1 VTGSLKCSPVRLDF
15 QATILSNEEE
25 SVNRFIWRFVPS
37 LAVLAFGLITVSGA
51 RAQCAVTQPQVRSA
65 VWRVPYGQGHLSLIA
80 AKQDARQDGRQDEDD
95 SRRSIVGLWHLNYTA
110 TFDENFP
117 PPNPFTPPF
126 PFLESYKMWHAD
138 GTEWENAFM
147 APSGGNICFGVW
159 KDLGHGSVKLHH
171 IGLMFGEDGKVS
183 NVFTVD
189 ETDTVAED
197 GKTYTGFFDFKLFD
211 ATDVFGTGT
220 PIAEVKGTTKATRIT
235 VD

>member
-1 VTGSLKCSPVRLDF
+1 
-15 QATILSNEEE
+15 
-25 SVNRFIWRFVPS
+25 
-37 LAVLAFGLITVSGA
+37 
-51 RAQCAVTQPQVRSA
+51 
-65 VWRVPYGQGHLSLIA
+65 
-80 AKQDARQDGRQDEDD
+80 
-95 SRRSIVGLWHLNYTA
+95 
-110 TFDENFP
+110 
-117 PPNPFTPPF
+117 
-126 PFLESYKMWHAD
+126 MWHAD

-189 ETDTVAED
+189 ETNTVAED

-220 PIAEVKGTTKATRIT
+220 PISEVKGTTKGTRIT